1 MREIFYKNFADVLKM
16 FSRRVR
22 KVLSVCGPSS
32 GSFISLMCCNEWVFM
47 LEGGWPTFW
56 KRVGQQVGSVL
67 ADASAVNGR
76 RSNVLKI
83 VSLQCYDV
91 IVRKAS

>member
-1 MREIFYKNFADVLKM
+1 
-16 FSRRVR
+16 
-22 KVLSVCGPSS
+22 
-32 GSFISLMCCNEWVFM
+32 M

-76 RSNVLKI
+76 RLRGLWADAFERLKNRF
-83 VSLQCYDV
+83 STMLRCH
-91 IVRKAS
+91 RKESELS

>member
-1 MREIFYKNFADVLKM
+1 
-16 FSRRVR
+16 
-22 KVLSVCGPSS
+22 
-32 GSFISLMCCNEWVFM
+32 M

-76 RSNVLKI
+76 RLRGLWADAFERLKNRFSTMLRCHLKESELSQEQVTSSLRFSKTVLAEN
-83 VSLQCYDV
+83 C
-91 IVRKAS
+91 